1 MNKKMH
7 KCVALISAMALLLSV
22 TVNSAL
28 FAFAAN
34 EWTVKKA
41 ANEYASISDA
51 SGFQQTDA
59 GIPAYDGILG
69 YRFSNGAKAT
79 GWVVYDAGSGM
90 TDFKVTSILGHTDA
104 TGMLTFDVSNDNSTW
119 TSVSATATQVNAE
132 GRPGWPTFDY
142 TGSSDTTFQYLR
154 ANFVESAYNYDP
166 LICNVYFKVSS

>member
-1 MNKKMH
+1 
-7 KCVALISAMALLLSV
+7 
-22 TVNSAL
+22 
-28 FAFAAN
+28 
-34 EWTVKKA
+34 
-41 ANEYASISDA
+41 
-51 SGFQQTDA
+51 
-59 GIPAYDGILG
+59 
-69 YRFSNGAKAT
+69 
-79 GWVVYDAGSGM
+79 M

-166 LICNVYFKVSS
+166 LICNVYFKVSSEIENLHHMM